1 MISKINLISN
11 YYNIND
17 DIINNIK
24 DLLYGTILDNKQK
37 YKNIMKSINE
47 KTNIQLFYRRLILDL
62 LDIKKLK
69 NIKIKKKEF
78 DKTIGN
84 NILVFLEWEKNF
96 NGPST
101 IMINDFGYLHIETYE
116 YTAFMERD
124 ILIVELID
132 IIIYS
137 SINNFID
144 DIKQSN
150 TI

>member
-1 MISKINLISN
+1 MISKINLLSN

-84 NILVFLEWEKNF
+84 NILIFLEWEKNF

>member
-84 NILVFLEWEKNF
+84 NILIFLEWEKNF

>member
-1 MISKINLISN
+1 
-11 YYNIND
+11 
-17 DIINNIK
+17 
-24 DLLYGTILDNKQK
+24 
-37 YKNIMKSINE
+37 
-47 KTNIQLFYRRLILDL
+47 
-62 LDIKKLK
+62 
-69 NIKIKKKEF
+69 
-78 DKTIGN
+78 
-84 NILVFLEWEKNF
+84 
-96 NGPST
+96 
-101 IMINDFGYLHIETYE
+101 MINDFGYLHIETYE